1 MNHLFQVF
9 VDQMD
14 ADVVAV
20 TRHNPSTHQS
30 VILVAYT
37 AFHSPDPHFYR
48 HGLKPLTVEGTVDEI
63 ILEASLT
70 HASFK

>member
-1 MNHLFQVF
+1 M
-9 VDQMD
+9 DQMD
-14 ADVVAV
+14 TDVVAV

-37 AFHSPDPHFYR
+37 AFHLPDPHFHR
-48 HGLKPLTVEGTVDEI
+48 TGMKPLTVEGTVDEV

-70 HASFK
+70 HSSFK

>member
-1 MNHLFQVF
+1 M
-9 VDQMD
+9 DQMD

-37 AFHSPDPHFYR
+37 AFHLPDPYFHR
-48 HGLKPLTVEGTVDEI
+48 NGMKPLTVEGTVDEV
-63 ILEASLT
+63 ILETNIT
-70 HASFK
+70 HIGFKCVDS